1 MAYQSF
7 EDLVVW
13 QRGRELAVDVYVL
26 FKHSKDFAYK
36 DQMIRSSLSIPS
48 NIAEGSERNSPK
60 DFARFLHYAKGSC
73 GELRTQLYLCE
84 RLEIIESET
93 ARKLRK
99 EGTEISAMLQ
109 GLASSLNT

>member
-1 MAYQSF
+1 
-7 EDLVVW
+7 
-13 QRGRELAVDVYVL
+13 
-26 FKHSKDFAYK
+26 
-36 DQMIRSSLSIPS
+36 
-48 NIAEGSERNSPK
+48 K

-84 RLEIIESET
+84 RLEIIDSEI

>member
-48 NIAEGSERNSPK
+48 NIAEGSERNSSK

-84 RLEIIESET
+84 RLGIIESET

>member
-26 FKHSKDFAYK
+26 LKHSKDFAYK

-48 NIAEGSERNSPK
+48 NIAEG
-60 DFARFLHYAKGSC
+60 
-73 GELRTQLYLCE
+73 
-84 RLEIIESET
+84 
-93 ARKLRK
+93 
-99 EGTEISAMLQ
+99 
-109 GLASSLNT
+109 

>member
-13 QRGRELAVDVYVL
+13 QRGCDLAVDVYVL

-60 DFARFLHYAKGSC
+60 NFARFLHIAKGSC

-84 RLEIIESET
+84 RLEIIESAT
-93 ARKLRK
+93 AKKLRA
-99 EGTEISAMLQ
+99 EAVEISAMLQ
-109 GLASSLNT
+109 GLASSLKT